1 MTDNIFHRTSLLI
14 GNDGIDILSKSK
26 IWVFGVGGVGG
37 YVVEALVRSGVGN
50 IVVVDNDVVSP
61 SNINRQ
67 IIATHSTIGRPKV
80 DVIKER
86 ALDINPDI
94 NITAVHKAY
103 LPENFDEFDFSDADY
118 IVDAIDTVS
127 SKVTLAVKAKE
138 YGVDIISSMGT
149 GNKLDNMSFE
159 ITDIY
164 KTETDPLAR
173 VMRRELRKNGVE
185 NLAVVYSRAKPEVF
199 GKDGERHPVTAS
211 VPWVPPVGGLIIAGR
226 VIQDL
231 LKRGN

>member
-1 MTDNIFHRTSLLI
+1 MTENIFHRTSLMI
-14 GNDGIDILSKSK
+14 GKEGINILSKCK

-80 DVIKER
+80 DVIKKR

-103 LPENFDEFDFSDADY
+103 LPENSHEFDFSDADY
-118 IVDAIDTVS
+118 IVDAIDTVK
-127 SKVTLAVKAKE
+127 SKTTLAIKAKE

-164 KTETDPLAR
+164 KTDTDPLAR

-185 NLAVVYSRAKPEVF
+185 KLTVVYSKAKPEVLNQ
-199 GKDGERHPVTAS
+199 DGERHPVTAS
-211 VPWVPPVGGLIIAGR
+211 VPWVPSVGGLIIAGK
-226 VIQDL
+226 VVQDL
-231 LKRGN
+231 LKRGI